1 MLRDNT
7 QVCYAAATA
16 RRKTQQLPGQLSI
29 RGAHLTLKLAHYR
42 LKTLSLTA
50 LGFHCRHYHGWRM
63 KELRINLATFIYKQ
77 ELSHDYCTRQA
88 AVPHWLA

>member
-50 LGFHCRHYHGWRM
+50 LGFHCRHYHVWRNE
-63 KELRINLATFIYKQ
+63 KIGLNCRHL
-77 ELSHDYCTRQA
+77 L
-88 AVPHWLA
+88 